1 MPALRVHIP
10 QVFLACALITAVIQ
24 VSGWAVAYA
33 LQTEKFYDILGG
45 ANFLALAAYS
55 AVTADGWLADPRK
68 VAATLIFV
76 CSRSWLLLFLAWRA
90 HERSGDARFDGV
102 KDKAGRF
109 LVFWIV
115 QGVWVSLIS
124 SPVLLLNAS
133 PASPP
138 LGVGDVFFLGGF
150 FLGVVCEVVADVQ
163 KALWVRA
170 GRQGYFCTVGLWSY
184 SRHPNYFGEMLQW
197 WSAWLLA
204 SAAASGPTD
213 LAWLATSASP
223 LFTMQ
228 VLLNLPA
235 TGVAQANGKNLKR
248 YYDSWP
254 DEYAR

>member
-1 MPALRVHIP
+1 M
-10 QVFLACALITAVIQ
+10 
-24 VSGWAVAYA
+24 GG
-33 LQTEKFYDILGG
+33 KFNSIFIRLLG
-45 ANFLALAAYS
+45 
-55 AVTADGWLADPRK
+55 
-68 VAATLIFV
+68 
-76 CSRSWLLLFLAWRA
+76 
-90 HERSGDARFDGV
+90 GDARFDGV

-109 LVFWIV
+109 LVFWIA

-197 WSAWLLA
+197 WS
-204 SAAASGPTD
+204 
-213 LAWLATSASP
+213 
-223 LFTMQ
+223 
-228 VLLNLPA
+228 
-235 TGVAQANGKNLKR
+235 
-248 YYDSWP
+248 
-254 DEYAR
+254 